1 MDIFVLAQVL
11 RTMALA
17 AVGLSVFAWV
27 GLMSLRIAQILSGEI
42 AQDWFT
48 RKSALIAA
56 SWIYRVGAASF
67 ALMALSYHLTT
78 QPDLVFAFAACS
90 ALLAWWAWTKY
101 KQIDKESLRLT
112 RMEQLEYDR
121 TNNAD
126 SDDSWKPTVS

>member
-1 MDIFVLAQVL
+1 MDIFAVASVLYKI
-11 RTMALA
+11 ALV
-17 AVGLSVFAWV
+17 AVGLSAFAWV
-27 GLMSLRIAQILSGEI
+27 GLLSLRIAQTLIGET

-48 RKSALIAA
+48 RKSALVAA
-56 SWIYRVGAASF
+56 SWIYRVGAAGF
-67 ALMALSYHLTT
+67 ALMAFAYHLIG
-78 QPDLVFAFAACS
+78 QSDLVVAFAACS